1 VSCLALGPFTNIK
14 GLQFYRDN
22 DDDPY
27 VTLKGVRPIPHSTI
41 YLINM
46 QTGRMTKNSSAR
58 KMKYC

>member
-1 VSCLALGPFTNIK
+1 MSCLVLGPFTHIK

-27 VTLKGVRPIPHSTI
+27 VTLKEVRATPHSTI
-41 YLINM
+41 HL

-58 KMKYC
+58 KMKHC